1 MDSFQSI
8 LRISFKWTSNL
19 QQIMKKIK
27 IICTKKVKD
36 VIQTK
41 VQLSPSQKQKELQL
55 VQSPIKEIEKL
66 IINNKR
72 GIIRRIVQFNQIVLP
87 PNLRDLLLYQ
97 ELNETKGH
105 LGGEQVCWL
114 AKEMINCPCVEQDIK
129 YFMKNSCICF
139 AQRKPMCC
147 HKLPFE
153 Q

>member
-1 MDSFQSI
+1 MI
-8 LRISFKWTSNL
+8 
-19 QQIMKKIK
+19 
-27 IICTKKVKD
+27 D

-97 ELNETKGH
+97 ELNETMGH
-105 LGGEQVCWL
+105 LRGEQVC
-114 AKEMINCPCVEQDIK
+114 
-129 YFMKNSCICF
+129 
-139 AQRKPMCC
+139 
-147 HKLPFE
+147 
-153 Q
+153 